1 MAQTHQFCTFYLDK
15 LMFGVELEK
24 VQEVIRYLEIT
35 EIPLAPRVV
44 SGLMNLRGQIVTG
57 IDLRR
62 RLDLADRPEETHP
75 MNVVI
80 RSADGAVSLLVDEIG
95 DVVEVTEES
104 FERPPETLQGKV
116 RDVILGVHKLDKQL
130 MHVLNTEKACETCE
144 RARVR
149 AGGSQS
155 RLSLEAVM
163 FRRDSPSFSGGMMVK
178 IPRTLRQIPRK
189 MKITC

>member
-1 MAQTHQFCTFYLDK
+1 LHIYLDK
-15 LMFGVELEK
+15 IMFGVELK
-24 VQEVIRYLEIT
+24 TVQEVIRYLEIT

-80 RSADGAVSLLVDEIG
+80 RTADGAVSLLVDEIG

-104 FERPPETLQGKV
+104 FERPPETLHGKV
-116 RDVILGVHKLDKQL
+116 REVILGVHKLEKNL
-130 MHVLNTEKACETCE
+130 MHVLNTEKACESAETV
-144 RARVR
+144 A
-149 AGGSQS
+149 
-155 RLSLEAVM
+155 
-163 FRRDSPSFSGGMMVK
+163 SGA
-178 IPRTLRQIPRK
+178 PP
-189 MKITC
+189 

>member
-1 MAQTHQFCTFYLDK
+1 MAQTQQFCTFYLDK
-15 LMFGVELEK
+15 LMFGVDLEK

-62 RLDLADRPEETHP
+62 RLDLADRPVEMQP

-95 DVVEVTEES
+95 DVVEVTEKS

-116 RDVILGVHKLDKQL
+116 REVILGVHKLEKSL
-130 MHVLNTEKACETCE
+130 MHVLNTEKACET
-144 RARVR
+144 A
-149 AGGSQS
+149 
-155 RLSLEAVM
+155 
-163 FRRDSPSFSGGMMVK
+163 DS
-178 IPRTLRQIPRK
+178 TQ
-189 MKITC
+189 

>member
-1 MAQTHQFCTFYLDK
+1 MAKTYQFCTFTLDK
-15 LMFGVELEK
+15 IMFGVELEK

-62 RLDLADRPEETHP
+62 RLDLPDRPEDTPP

-80 RSADGAVSLLVDEIG
+80 RSANGAVSLLVDEIG
-95 DVVEVTEES
+95 DVVEVTDES

-116 RDVILGVHKLDKQL
+116 REVILGVHKLEKQL
-130 MHVLNTEKACETCE
+130 MHVLDTEKSCETAE
-144 RARVR
+144 KVNV
-149 AGGSQS
+149 GST
-155 RLSLEAVM
+155 
-163 FRRDSPSFSGGMMVK
+163 P
-178 IPRTLRQIPRK
+178 
-189 MKITC
+189 

>member
-1 MAQTHQFCTFYLDK
+1 MAQIHQFCTFYLDK

-62 RLDLADRPEETHP
+62 RLDLADRPQDAQP

-104 FERPPETLQGKV
+104 FERPPETLQGNV
-116 RDVILGVHKLDKQL
+116 REVILGVHKLDKQL
-130 MHVLNTEKACETCE
+130 MHVLNTETTCET
-144 RARVR
+144 
-149 AGGSQS
+149 GGST
-155 RLSLEAVM
+155 
-163 FRRDSPSFSGGMMVK
+163 DSPA
-178 IPRTLRQIPRK
+178 IAR
-189 MKITC
+189 

>member
-15 LMFGVELEK
+15 LLFGVELEK

-35 EIPLAPRVV
+35 QIPLAPRVV

-62 RLDLADRPEETHP
+62 RLDLADRPDGTAP

-95 DVVEVTEES
+95 DVVEVTDES

-116 RDVILGVHKLDKQL
+116 REVILGVHKLEKNL
-130 MHVLNTEKACETCE
+130 MHVLNTEKACET
-144 RARVR
+144 A
-149 AGGSQS
+149 
-155 RLSLEAVM
+155 EAVA
-163 FRRDSPSFSGGMMVK
+163 SGAE
-178 IPRTLRQIPRK
+178 R
-189 MKITC
+189 

>member
-35 EIPLAPRVV
+35 EIPLAPKVV

-62 RLDLADRPEETHP
+62 RLDLADRTDGAAP

-95 DVVEVTEES
+95 DVVEVTEDS

-116 RDVILGVHKLDKQL
+116 REVILGVHKLEKQL
-130 MHVLNTEKACETCE
+130 MHVLITEKVCETAE
-144 RARVR
+144 NVA
-149 AGGSQS
+149 
-155 RLSLEAVM
+155 
-163 FRRDSPSFSGGMMVK
+163 SGAT
-178 IPRTLRQIPRK
+178 P
-189 MKITC
+189 